1 MINQKD
7 YTDRFHKTAAPYRR
21 CFFVGAV
28 RPFASFFLLLF
39 SFLFFSSCENS
50 QKEIDTWTKPT
61 VSVEEAKNIQTFL
74 SQGGRLKA
82 KLTAP
87 LLKRYITDSQYV
99 EFPKSLHV
107 DFYNDST
114 VVVESQLNARYGK
127 YYEFMNK
134 VLLRDSVIVFN
145 TKGDTMWTP
154 ELWWDQQKQEFYT
167 DKPTVIRK
175 IDGYY
180 KGRKGF
186 RAKQDLTDVLLFD
199 LDNSWILSSES
210 GFPQ

>member
-1 MINQKD
+1 MMK
-7 YTDRFHKTAAPYRR
+7 AAPL
-21 CFFVGAV
+21 
-28 RPFASFFLLLF
+28 SFLLLF
-39 SFLFFSSCENS
+39 IPLFFIVSCENS
-50 QKEIDTWTKPT
+50 QKEIDTWTRPT
-61 VSVEEAKNIQTFL
+61 VSVEEAKNIQTLL
-74 SQGGRLKA
+74 SQGGKMKA

-114 VVVESQLNARYGK
+114 VQVESQLNARYGK

-154 ELWWDQQKQEFYT
+154 ELWWDQQKQEFFT

-186 RAKQDLTDVLLFD
+186 RAKQDLTDVTLYD
-199 LDNSWILSSES
+199 LDNSWILSSET